1 MTVLKAERTFWEKA
15 TLAHAE
21 CKRPEFK
28 SSTERL
34 SRHWYDL
41 FMLADSPIGRG
52 ALDDAPLLADVVKY
66 KNVAY
71 YAAFADYPSCL
82 LGGMRLVPDD
92 AAVGALTRDYLAMV
106 ESGMFDG
113 QPPTM
118 EEIVIRLR
126 DLEREINARIPAS
139 EGSD

>member
-1 MTVLKAERTFWEKA
+1 M
-15 TLAHAE
+15 
-21 CKRPEFK
+21 
-28 SSTERL
+28 
-34 SRHWYDL
+34 
-41 FMLADSPIGRG
+41 
-52 ALDDAPLLADVVKY
+52 
-66 KNVAY
+66 
-71 YAAFADYPSCL
+71 
-82 LGGMRLVPDD
+82 PDD